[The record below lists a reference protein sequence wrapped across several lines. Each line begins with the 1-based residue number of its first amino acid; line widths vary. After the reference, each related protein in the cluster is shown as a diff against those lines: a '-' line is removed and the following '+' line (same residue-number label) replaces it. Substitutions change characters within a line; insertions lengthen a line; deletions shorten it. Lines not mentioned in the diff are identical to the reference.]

1 MEIRPQ
7 QNYVV
12 YLLFFIFALITGL
25 LAGILPA
32 FFISS
37 FSPQYVLKGVLNI
50 KLFSRITLR
59 KILLVTQ
66 FAFSMIFI
74 ITILL
79 LFRQM
84 NYMVNAKMGFDR
96 EQVFMMRLQRQD
108 IGRIKDVY
116 SRLPEISYISA
127 TSHIPGEGNIWS
139 VQIRVNKEDEKVDG
153 HYFSVDENYIP
164 AMGLT
169 LLAGQNFPANMNTE
183 REKFAIVNE
192 YTTHQFNL
200 GTPSEAIG
208 KYLILDDSTLVQVI
222 GVVKD
227 YKYAALFLNQKSLIL
242 RVNPKKYNLAVFRI
256 SSPDLKGTVE
266 KIKNEWK
273 KIDPVHEMEGDFLDN
288 SIKEYYSFFGDVLYT
303 VGYACFL
310 VIIISCL
317 GLLGMATFSTQTR
330 IREIAIRKAYG
341 AMPAN
346 ILLLISR
353 SYIWLLIIAATIAA
367 PLAYLL
373 NNMWFQYMADH
384 VSFGAGTLLF
394 GILFVVFIGLLTIGS
409 QTIRASQTNPAE
421 MLKFE

>member
-1 MEIRPQ
+1 
-7 QNYVV
+7 
-12 YLLFFIFALITGL
+12 
-25 LAGILPA
+25 
-32 FFISS
+32 
-37 FSPQYVLKGVLNI
+37 
-50 KLFSRITLR
+50 
-59 KILLVTQ
+59 
-66 FAFSMIFI
+66 
-74 ITILL
+74 
-79 LFRQM
+79 
-84 NYMVNAKMGFDR
+84 
-96 EQVFMMRLQRQD
+96 
-108 IGRIKDVY
+108 
-116 SRLPEISYISA
+116 
-127 TSHIPGEGNIWS
+127 
-139 VQIRVNKEDEKVDG
+139 
-153 HYFSVDENYIP
+153 
-164 AMGLT
+164 
-169 LLAGQNFPANMNTE
+169 MNTE

-208 KYLILDDSTLVQVI
+208 KYLILDDSTLAQVI

-266 KIKNEWK
+266 KIRNEWK

-288 SIKEYYSFFGDVLYT
+288 SIKEYYSFFGDILYT
-303 VGYACFL
+303 VGYACLL

-409 QTIRASQTNPAE
+409 QTIKASQTNPAE